1 MVEFPSEFDSNI
13 YRSKNKDLLNMTDEE
28 LILHYNNHGKR
39 EGRICSRVENRSF
52 ASELLPQFSSCLEI
66 GPFDCPVIKGPNV
79 EYFDVLDQQGLY
91 DRAVT
96 IGRTGNLTNIP
107 FIKHIS
113 ETGDLTIINKKYD
126 LVLSCHSIEH
136 QIDFIQHLK
145 NVEKILLSG
154 GYYAVLLPDKR
165 YCFDHFIRETTIADV
180 LQYHLN
186 KTPFHTVK
194 SVIEHRALT
203 CHNDAVRHWVND
215 HGEKVVNSTNVLAA
229 INEYNNGMATN
240 SYVDVHSLQFTP
252 DSFREIIN
260 LLNEMGYIKLKVDKI
275 YPTLLNSCEFYV
287 ILKL

>member
-1 MVEFPSEFDSNI
+1 MVEFPSEFDPAI
-13 YRSKNKDLLNMTDEE
+13 YRLKNPDLSHMSDDKLV
-28 LILHYNNHGKR
+28 LHYNNYGKT

-52 ASELLPQFSSCLEI
+52 ASELLSQFSSCLEI
-66 GPFDCPVIKGPNV
+66 GPFDCPVIKGSNV

-113 ETGDLTIINKKYD
+113 DTGDLTIINNKYD

-145 NVEKILLSG
+145 DVEKILLSG

-180 LQYHLN
+180 LQYHFN
-186 KTPFHTVK
+186 KTSFHTVK

-203 CHNDAVRHWVND
+203 CHNDTVRHWAND
-215 HGEKVVNSTNVLAA
+215 HGNRVVNSANVLAA
-229 INEYNNGMATN
+229 INEYNTGMETN
-240 SYVDVHSLQFTP
+240 NYVDVHALQFTP
-252 DSFREIIN
+252 DSFKEIIN
-260 LLNEMGYIKLKVDKI
+260 LLNELGYVQLKVDKI

>member
-1 MVEFPSEFDSNI
+1 MVEFPSEFDPAI
-13 YRSKNKDLLNMTDEE
+13 YRLKNPDLSNMSDER
-28 LILHYNNHGKR
+28 LVLHYNNHGKR

-79 EYFDVLDQQGLY
+79 EYFDVLDKSGLY

-107 FIKHIS
+107 FINYVS

-126 LVLSCHSIEH
+126 MVLSCHSIEH
-136 QIDFIQHLK
+136 QIDFIQHLLD
-145 NVEKILLSG
+145 VEKILLNG
-154 GYYAVLLPDKR
+154 GYYVVILPDKR
-165 YCFDHFIRETTIADV
+165 YCFDHFIKETTIADV

-186 KTPFHTVK
+186 KTSFHTLK

-203 CHNDAVRHWVND
+203 CHNDSIRHWANN
-215 HGEKVVNSTNVLAA
+215 HGEKVLNSGNVLAA
-229 INEYNNGMATN
+229 INEYNSGVSTN
-240 SYVDVHSLQFTP
+240 SYIDVHALQFTP
-252 DSFREIIN
+252 DSFEEIIN
-260 LLNEMGYIKLKVDKI
+260 ILNNLGFIRFKVDKI

-287 ILKL
+287 ILTL

>member
-1 MVEFPSEFDSNI
+1 MVDFPSEFDPEI
-13 YRSKNKDLLNMTDEE
+13 YRLKNPDLSHMSDDKLV
-28 LILHYNNHGKR
+28 LHYNNHGKR
-39 EGRICSRVENRSF
+39 EGRICSRVENRF
-52 ASELLPQFSSCLEI
+52 FILELLPKFSCCLEI
-66 GPFDCPVIKGPNV
+66 GPFDCPVIQGPNV

-91 DRAVT
+91 NRAIT

-113 ETGDLTIINKKYD
+113 DTGDLTIINNKYD

-145 NVEKILLSG
+145 DVEKILTPG
-154 GYYAVLLPDKR
+154 GYYAILLPDKR

-203 CHNDAVRHWVND
+203 CHNDTVRHWAND
-215 HGEKVVNSTNVLAA
+215 HGNRVVNSANVLAA
-229 INEYNNGMATN
+229 INEYNTGMETN
-240 SYVDVHSLQFTP
+240 NYVDVHSLQFTP
-252 DSFREIIN
+252 DSFKEIIN
-260 LLNEMGYIKLKVDKI
+260 LLNELGYIQLKVDKI

>member
-1 MVEFPSEFDSNI
+1 MVDFPSEFDSII
-13 YRSKNKDLLNMTDEE
+13 YRSKNEDLSNMTDEE
-28 LILHYNNHGKR
+28 LILHYNNNGKK
-39 EGRICSRVENRSF
+39 EGRICSKVENRSF
-52 ASELLPQFSSCLEI
+52 IPELLHNFSSCLEI
-66 GPFDCPVIKGPNV
+66 GPFDCPVIRGSNV

-107 FIKHIS
+107 FINYVS
-113 ETGDLTIINKKYD
+113 NTGDLTVINEKYD

-145 NVEKILLSG
+145 DVEKILKTG

-180 LQYHLN
+180 LQYHFN
-186 KTPFHTVK
+186 KTSFHTVK

-203 CHNDAVRHWVND
+203 CHNDIGRHWKND
-215 HGEKVVNSTNVLAA
+215 HGENHIDPNHITNA
-229 INEYNNGMATN
+229 IEEYNTGTSTN
-240 SYVDVHSLQFTP
+240 SYIDVHALQFTP

-260 LLNEMGYIKLKVDKI
+260 LLNELGYIQLKVDKI